1 MSERAAAL
9 LHHLLGRSIDRA
21 GCGRDRKFKPLVLGE
36 IQAAG
41 DIRRTK
47 TIAVSQNGKGSL
59 PPACACTPNAGCA
72 SVNFGRTRFIVFRP
86 ML

>member
-9 LHHLLGRSIDRA
+9 LHHFLGRSIDRA

-41 DIRRTK
+41 D
-47 TIAVSQNGKGSL
+47 KGGYGRW
-59 PPACACTPNAGCA
+59 PMVAWTPEANK
-72 SVNFGRTRFIVFRP
+72 
-86 ML
+86 

>member
-9 LHHLLGRSIDRA
+9 LHHFLGRSIDRA

-41 DIRRTK
+41 DTLY
-47 TIAVSQNGKGSL
+47 VSDN
-59 PPACACTPNAGCA
+59 
-72 SVNFGRTRFIVFRP
+72 V
-86 ML
+86 